1 MLIASILQTGN
12 LRQTYNSASKDI
24 EFRVNSTSWRLMTCS
39 EFLFNKLILKLC
51 QLMVRKFKAK
61 EKHQTISLDI
71 NCAITRNMRL
81 KSVQLITMFQFFFN
95 WGPLHARLNNHYKA
109 WSLKEK

>member
-1 MLIASILQTGN
+1 
-12 LRQTYNSASKDI
+12 
-24 EFRVNSTSWRLMTCS
+24 
-39 EFLFNKLILKLC
+39 
-51 QLMVRKFKAK
+51 MVRKFKAK

-109 WSLKEK
+109 WSLKEKKHKKDQSIQETSLKGTCSQ